1 MAVVRSIL
9 RLTAQDVVVKIQG
22 TAAANTINL
31 NDADIIPTTQTTDGA
46 TQTVNIVGLVWTG
59 AANGIVTIT
68 RNSVVIYTLQANA
81 AGFLDFSG
89 QGMVPDTVNNTYPVV
104 ITMSGAQ
111 AECWIRLRKVAGYKT
126 LYEPAT
132 YGSYDDI
139 TRFGASET
147 VSGSPD
153 KV

>member
-1 MAVVRSIL
+1 MYKTY
-9 RLTAQDVVVKIQG
+9 LTSPAQEVVVKIYG
-22 TAAANTINL
+22 TNASETIEL
-31 NDADIIPTTQTTDGA
+31 DEAGMIPATQVVDGA

-59 AANGIVTIT
+59 AASGIVTIT

-89 QGMVPDTVNNTYPVV
+89 QGMVPDSVSNTTDIAVA
-104 ITMSGAQ
+104 TTGLGQ
-111 AECWIRLRKVAGYKT
+111 CDLRLHKVAGYKT

-139 TRFGASET
+139 TIDGASTT